1 MAKLTK
7 RKKLAR
13 ERIDADKSYPI
24 NEALELLEGL
34 ASSKLKESFDV
45 AINLGINS
53 RQAEQNVRGSTTLPH
68 GNGKAIRVAVFADG
82 DKADE
87 AKAAG
92 ADLVGLEDLAE
103 QVKEG
108 NLDFDVVIA
117 ARNAMRVVGGLGRIL
132 GPRGLMPNPKSG
144 TVTDEIAAAVENAKS
159 GQVQF
164 RSDRGGVVHGSVGV
178 VGQNK
183 DHVKENI
190 EALLTDLKKAKP
202 PASKGQYLKKIT
214 LSTTMGP
221 GIQVDEASTNA

>member
-13 ERIDADKSYPI
+13 ERIDANKNYPI
-24 NEALELLEGL
+24 NEALELLERL

-45 AINLGINS
+45 AVNLGINA
-53 RQAEQNVRGSTTLPH
+53 RQAEQNVRGATTLPH
-68 GNGKAIRVAVFADG
+68 GNGKEIRVAVFADG

-87 AKAAG
+87 AKQAG
-92 ADLVGLEDLAE
+92 ADLVGLDDLAE

-108 NLDFDVVIA
+108 KLDFDVVIA

-144 TVTDEIAAAVENAKS
+144 TVTDDIGAAVQNAKS
-159 GQVQF
+159 GQVQY
-164 RSDRGGVVHGSVGV
+164 RSDRGGVIHGSVGV
-178 VGQNK
+178 VGQDK
-183 DHVKENI
+183 EHVRENV
-190 EALLTDLKKAKP
+190 EALLADLKKAKP
-202 PASKGQYLKKIT
+202 PAAKGQYLKKIT

-221 GIQVDEASTNA
+221 GIQVDEASINI

>member
-13 ERIDADKSYPI
+13 ERIDPDKSYPI
-24 NEALELLEGL
+24 NEALELLERL
-34 ASSKLKESFDV
+34 ASSKMKESFDV
-45 AINLGINS
+45 AVNLGINS

-68 GNGKAIRVAVFADG
+68 GNGKEIRVAVFADG

-92 ADLVGLEDLAE
+92 ADLVGLEDLAD

-108 NLDFDVVIA
+108 NLEFDVVIA

-144 TVTDEIAAAVENAKS
+144 TVTDDITAAVENAKS

-183 DHVKENI
+183 DHVRENI
-190 EALLTDLKKAKP
+190 EALLIDLKKAKP
-202 PASKGQYLKKIT
+202 PAAKGQYLKKIT

-221 GIQVDEASTNA
+221 GVQVDEATTND

>member
-13 ERIDADKSYPI
+13 ERIDADKSYSI
-24 NEALELLEGL
+24 KEALELLEGL

-45 AINLGINS
+45 AVNLGINS

-92 ADLVGLEDLAE
+92 ADLVGLEDLAD

-144 TVTDEIAAAVENAKS
+144 TVTDDIGAAVENAKS

-178 VGQNK
+178 VGQDK

-221 GIQVDEASTNA
+221 GIQVDEAPTNV

>member
-13 ERIDADKSYPI
+13 ERIDPDKSYPI

-34 ASSKLKESFDV
+34 ASSKMKESFDV
-45 AINLGINS
+45 AVNLGINS

-68 GNGKAIRVAVFADG
+68 GNGKEIRVAVFADG

-92 ADLVGLEDLAE
+92 ADLVGLEDLAD

-108 NLDFDVVIA
+108 NLEFDVVIA

-144 TVTDEIAAAVENAKS
+144 TVTDDISAAVENAKS

-183 DHVKENI
+183 DHVRENI

-221 GIQVDEASTNA
+221 GVQVDEATTNV

>member
-1 MAKLTK
+1 MAKLSK

-13 ERIDADKSYPI
+13 ERVDADKSYSI
-24 NEALELLEGL
+24 KEALELLEGL

-45 AINLGINS
+45 AVNLGINS

-92 ADLVGLEDLAE
+92 ADLVGLEDLAD

-108 NLDFDVVIA
+108 KLDFDVVIA

-144 TVTDEIAAAVENAKS
+144 TVTDDIGAAVENAKS

>member
-45 AINLGINS
+45 AVNLGINA

-92 ADLVGLEDLAE
+92 ADLVGLEDLAD

-144 TVTDEIAAAVENAKS
+144 TVTDDIAAAVENAKS

-190 EALLTDLKKAKP
+190 EALLADLKKAKP

-221 GIQVDEASTNA
+221 GIQVDEASTTA